1 MKKHYLLF
9 LAFTILTQAAIAQ
22 DDCASAPAIEPGF
35 YIVDAVNGTDIPPVA
50 CSGAPE
56 QASAAEWYT
65 YTPDADYYM
74 TISSNVPGV
83 PTADTRMHIYTG
95 TCGDLS
101 CVGGD
106 DDSGPGYSSIAN
118 MNVSAGVT
126 YTIAWDNYWTS
137 SGFTFSLSVG
147 DPIVN
152 AIDFISINAP
162 VGSPLGAI
170 DMNADYLD
178 DIVEP
183 AGQILNIAYQQPDG
197 TFSTISHAVSG
208 DIYTAPYWSLCG
220 GDLDGNGFNDLVY
233 AGGAASFIWAD
244 DAGSSYSETG
254 DESYIFCQRSNL
266 VDINND
272 GNLDAFVCHD
282 VQPNVWYIN
291 NGTQLFDWNQG
302 GLGDTPDGGNY
313 GSVWIDYDNDCDI
326 DMFIAKCR
334 GGNSP
339 ANINQMH
346 RNNGDGTF
354 TEVGEEIGLADNV
367 QTWSS
372 AWADFDNDGDMD
384 VVVGA
389 SSSANGMHKV
399 MLNDGVGNFT
409 DVTAG
414 SGWDN
419 NPNMSIEWVPA
430 DFNNDGFVDVLGGSG
445 GIMLNNGNMVFS
457 PSNVGFGVG
466 PMGDFNND
474 GFIDV
479 ANGGTLNMGVPN
491 GNNYITLNMRGV
503 ESNKNGIGARITLF
517 TPSGQQI
524 RDIRSGEGFRYLHS
538 LNGHFGIG
546 QDAQIDSLTVC
557 WPSGITDKIIAPAI
571 NQNLVIIEGENFV
584 NVDEQVTAESFEI
597 YPNPATDAITLRGTT
612 QSQVIISD
620 ISGKIVE
627 TTNAMQQRVDVRH
640 LAPGVYFVQ
649 ANTAQGIQQKKF
661 IKQ

>member
-1 MKKHYLLF
+1 
-9 LAFTILTQAAIAQ
+9 
-22 DDCASAPAIEPGF
+22 
-35 YIVDAVNGTDIPPVA
+35 
-50 CSGAPE
+50 
-56 QASAAEWYT
+56 
-65 YTPDADYYM
+65 
-74 TISSNVPGV
+74 
-83 PTADTRMHIYTG
+83 
-95 TCGDLS
+95 
-101 CVGGD
+101 
-106 DDSGPGYSSIAN
+106 
-118 MNVSAGVT
+118 
-126 YTIAWDNYWTS
+126 
-137 SGFTFSLSVG
+137 
-147 DPIVN
+147 
-152 AIDFISINAP
+152 
-162 VGSPLGAI
+162 
-170 DMNADYLD
+170 
-178 DIVEP
+178 
-183 AGQILNIAYQQPDG
+183 
-197 TFSTISHAVSG
+197 
-208 DIYTAPYWSLCG
+208 
-220 GDLDGNGFNDLVY
+220 
-233 AGGAASFIWAD
+233 
-244 DAGSSYSETG
+244 
-254 DESYIFCQRSNL
+254 
-266 VDINND
+266 
-272 GNLDAFVCHD
+272 
-282 VQPNVWYIN
+282 
-291 NGTQLFDWNQG
+291 
-302 GLGDTPDGGNY
+302 
-313 GSVWIDYDNDCDI
+313 
-326 DMFIAKCR
+326 
-334 GGNSP
+334 
-339 ANINQMH
+339 
-346 RNNGDGTF
+346 
-354 TEVGEEIGLADNV
+354 
-367 QTWSS
+367 
-372 AWADFDNDGDMD
+372 
-384 VVVGA
+384 
-389 SSSANGMHKV
+389 MHKV

-479 ANGGTLNMGVPN
+479 ANGETLNMGVPN

-627 TTNAMQQRVDVRH
+627 TTNAMQQRVDVSH

>member
-1 MKKHYLLF
+1 MKKHYLIL
-9 LAFTILTQAAIAQ
+9 LALSIISQAVFAQ
-22 DDCASAPAIEPGF
+22 DDCASAAAIVPGY
-35 YIVDAVNGTDIPPVA
+35 YIVDAVNGTDIPAIA
-50 CSGAPE
+50 CSGAQTPG
-56 QASAAEWYT
+56 SAAEWYT

-74 TISSNVPGV
+74 TVSSNVPGV
-83 PTADTRMHIYTG
+83 PSVDTRMHIYSG
-95 TCGDLS
+95 SCGDLS

-106 DDSGPGYSSIAN
+106 DDSGPNYSSIAS
-118 MNVSAGVT
+118 MNVEAGVT
-126 YTIAWDNYWTS
+126 YTIVWDNFWTS
-137 SGFTFSLSVG
+137 TGFTFSLSVG
-147 DPIVN
+147 APVVN
-152 AIDFISINAP
+152 AIDFYPISSP
-162 VGSPLGAI
+162 VSGPLGAI
-170 DMNADYLD
+170 DMNADFLD

-183 AGQILNIAYQQPDG
+183 SGETLNIAYQQPDG
-197 TFSTISHAVSG
+197 TFSLLSHAISG
-208 DIYTAPYWSLCG
+208 DVYTSPSWSMCG

-233 AGGAASFIWAD
+233 AGGAASFIWSD
-244 DAGSSYSETG
+244 NTGSSYSETS
-254 DESYIFCQRSNL
+254 DENYIFCQRSNL
-266 VDINND
+266 VDINSD

-372 AWADFDNDGDMD
+372 AWADYDNDGDMD

-399 MLNDGVGNFT
+399 MLNDGAGNFT

-414 SGWDN
+414 SGWDVHTN
-419 NPNMSIEWVPA
+419 LSIEWVPA

-466 PMGDFNND
+466 PMGDYNND

-491 GNNYITLNMRGV
+491 GNNYITLNMLGV

-524 RDIRSGEGFRYLHS
+524 RDIRSGEGFRYMHS

-546 QDAQIDSLTVC
+546 QDTQIDSLTVC

-571 NQNLVIIEGENFV
+571 NQNLMIIEGEHIV
-584 NVDEQVTAESFEI
+584 NVDEEVYAETFEI
-597 YPNPATDAITLRGTT
+597 YPNPATDVITLRGTT
-612 QSQVIISD
+612 LSQVVIAD

-627 TTNAMQQRVDVRH
+627 TTNAAQQRVDVRH

-649 ANTAQGIQQKKF
+649 VNTAQGIQQKKF

>member
-1 MKKHYLLF
+1 MNKHYTLL
-9 LAFTILTQAAIAQ
+9 LLLGLIINVASAQ
-22 DDCASAPAIEPGF
+22 NDCASAVAIVPGY
-35 YIVDAVNGTDIPPVA
+35 YIVDAVNGTEMPAVT
-50 CSGAPE
+50 CSGA
-56 QASAAEWYT
+56 AGGGTNAEWYT
-65 YTPDADYYM
+65 YTPDADYNM
-74 TISSNVPGV
+74 AVSSNVPGV
-83 PTADTRMHIYTG
+83 NPIDTRMHIYTG
-95 TCGDLS
+95 TCGDLT

-106 DDSGPGYSSIAN
+106 DDSGPNYSSIAS
-118 MNVSAGVT
+118 MNVEAGVT
-126 YTIAWDNYWTS
+126 YTIVWDNYWTS
-137 SGFTFSLSVG
+137 GGFTFSLSVS
-147 DPIVN
+147 DPILN
-152 AIDFISINAP
+152 AIDFTTISSP
-162 VGSPLGAI
+162 VGSSLGAI

-178 DIVEP
+178 DLVDP
-183 AGQILNIAYQQPDG
+183 QGQSLNIAYQQPDG
-197 TFSTISHAVSG
+197 TFSVVTHDITG
-208 DIYTAPYWSLCG
+208 DVYTDPYWSLCG
-220 GDLDGNGFNDLVY
+220 GDLDGNGYNDLLY

-254 DESYIFCQRSNL
+254 DEAYIFCQRSNL

-313 GSVWIDYDNDCDI
+313 GSVWIDYDNDCDM

-334 GGNSP
+334 GGLSE

-399 MLNDGVGNFT
+399 MMNDGTGMFT

-430 DFNNDGFVDVLGGSG
+430 DFNNDGLVDVLGGSG

-466 PMGDFNND
+466 PMGDYNND

-479 ANGGTLNMGVPN
+479 ANGGSLHMGVPN
-491 GNNYITLNMRGV
+491 GNSYITCNMRGT
-503 ESNKNGIGARITLF
+503 ESNTNGLGARITVY

-524 RDIRSGEGFRYLHS
+524 RDVRSGEGFRYMHS
-538 LNGHFGIG
+538 LNGHFGLG
-546 QDAQIDSLTVC
+546 QDTQIDSIMVC

-571 NQNLVIIEGENFV
+571 NQNLMIIEGENL
-584 NVDEQVTAESFEI
+584 VTVEEPATSNFEV
-597 YPNPATDAITLRGTT
+597 YPNPANDFITVNGIT
-612 QSQVIISD
+612 QSQVTILD
-620 ISGKIVE
+620 ISGKTVSSV
-627 TTNAMQQRVDVRH
+627 NAMQQRIDVSQ
-640 LAPGVYFVQ
+640 LAPGVYFLE
-649 ANTAQGIQQKKF
+649 AATARGIQQKKF